1 MLLAIDV
8 GNTNTVFGFHN
19 GTEWNPVWRLTTRAE
34 ATAHDWL
41 APLVALSSTAQLQPP
56 SMAICASVVPTV
68 DAALAEAIYDLYR
81 ISLQFLG
88 AERVPTLR
96 IEYDAPSA
104 VGADRLANAVAV
116 RQLYGAPAIVV
127 DFGTAT
133 TFDAVR
139 EDAYVGGAILPG
151 PVLSMEALFHRTA
164 KLPRV
169 AIKPPPNAIGR
180 TTTESIQSGVVLGY
194 AGAIESLTQRF
205 IAELG
210 GSARVV
216 ATGGLASMFAPLCQ
230 SIEVV
235 NPNLTLE
242 GLRLV
247 AEGA

>member
-41 APLVALSSTAQLQPP
+41 VNLLALSSTAHLRPP
-56 SMAICASVVPTV
+56 TLAICASVVPTAN
-68 DAALAEAIYDLYR
+68 AALAEAIHELYH
-81 ISLQFLG
+81 ISLNFFG

-96 IEYDAPSA
+96 IEYDPPSA

-116 RQLYGAPAIVV
+116 RHLHGVPAIVV

-133 TFDAVR
+133 TFDAVT
-139 EDAYVGGAILPG
+139 EDAYLGGAILPG

-169 AIKPPPNAIGR
+169 AVEPPANAIGR

-194 AGAIESLTQRF
+194 AGAIESLIQRF

-216 ATGGLASMFAPLCQ
+216 ATGGLAPMFAPLCG

-235 NPNLTLE
+235 NPHLTLE

-247 AEGA
+247 ADGV

>member
-19 GTEWNPVWRLTTRAE
+19 GSEWNPVWRLTTRAE

-41 APLVALSSTAQLQPP
+41 AALIALSSASRPHPP
-56 SMAICASVVPTV
+56 STAICASVVPPV
-68 DAALAEAIYDLYR
+68 DAALADAIYELYR
-81 ISLQFLG
+81 IPLQFLC
-88 AERVPTLR
+88 AERVPALR
-96 IEYDAPSA
+96 IAYDPPSA

-116 RQLYGAPAIVV
+116 RHLYGAPAIVV

-133 TFDAVR
+133 TFDAVT

-151 PVLSMEALFHRTA
+151 PVLSIEALFHRTA

-169 AIKPPPNAIGR
+169 AVEPPANAIGR

-205 IAELG
+205 VEELG
-210 GSARVV
+210 SSARVI
-216 ATGGLASMFAPLCQ
+216 ATGGLAPMFAPLCQ
-230 SIEVV
+230 SIEIV
-235 NPNLTLE
+235 NPHLTLE

-247 AEGA
+247 AGGG